1 VDSTWEG
8 TADEEPPYDP
18 EYDPAVPGFDPGDE
32 PVDDAEG
39 GTVVRESS
47 EEQALRLLTEAL
59 GAERIGGT
67 DQR

>member
-1 VDSTWEG
+1 MAG
-8 TADEEPPYDP
+8 EEPPYDP

-32 PVDDAEG
+32 ADDDADG
-39 GTVVRESS
+39 GSVVRESS
-47 EEQALRLLTEAL
+47 EEQALRLLAEQL